1 MVRDF
6 LAPRAWR
13 RFTGSAT
20 RACYAPFAP
29 PWDRRARDGRAGVG
43 EYRVGRDP
51 VRVAATG
58 VRGHDSPWM
67 VRAITFW
74 RAVCAAGSGRDAAR
88 DAIAQPG
95 AREADRVECSRS
107 RESIRRDPARMRYR
121 TRDFQYDRSARWTC
135 SARSRGP
142 HA

>member
-6 LAPRAWR
+6 LAPRAWC

-20 RACYAPFAP
+20 RACDASPEAPR
-29 PWDRRARDGRAGVG
+29 DRRARDGRAGVSG
-43 EYRVGRDP
+43 YRVGRDL
-51 VRVAATG
+51 VRAAATG

-74 RAVCAAGSGRDAAR
+74 RAVCAAGSGRDAPR

-95 AREADRVECSRS
+95 AREADRVERCRS
-107 RESIRRDPARMRYR
+107 REPIRR
-121 TRDFQYDRSARWTC
+121 
-135 SARSRGP
+135 
-142 HA
+142 